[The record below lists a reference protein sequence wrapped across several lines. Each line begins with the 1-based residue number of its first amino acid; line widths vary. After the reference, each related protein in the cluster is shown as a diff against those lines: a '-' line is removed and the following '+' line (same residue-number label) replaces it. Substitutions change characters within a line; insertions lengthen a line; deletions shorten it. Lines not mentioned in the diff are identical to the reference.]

1 LYRLTTDDQSQRQI
15 NALPL
20 AAQPWF
26 AEVRAMLE
34 VAPWGGDPLS
44 DSNPDAP
51 VRTVAFGPHGQ
62 GLVTCLILERDR
74 RVDLLDVLW
83 LGD

>member
-1 LYRLTTDDQSQRQI
+1 
-15 NALPL
+15 
-20 AAQPWF
+20 
-26 AEVRAMLE
+26 MLE

-44 DSNPDAP
+44 AADPGSP

-62 GLVTCLILERDR
+62 GLVTYLILERDR

-83 LGD
+83 LGP